1 MQCNGRLS
9 NQELAEIIGL
19 STSQCSRRRI
29 ALEQNGMIKG
39 YYAQLHPEAELQPI
53 MGMIEIKLLQYS
65 DDVLNRFLDFVQ
77 HENMIREVYKLTGNF
92 DYLLKVMVRDLNEM
106 SQLINKLTTLKIGV
120 SNCHTSIVLER
131 IKENYQMMNLDQS
144 HD

>member
-1 MQCNGRLS
+1 
-9 NQELAEIIGL
+9 
-19 STSQCSRRRI
+19 
-29 ALEQNGMIKG
+29 
-39 YYAQLHPEAELQPI
+39 